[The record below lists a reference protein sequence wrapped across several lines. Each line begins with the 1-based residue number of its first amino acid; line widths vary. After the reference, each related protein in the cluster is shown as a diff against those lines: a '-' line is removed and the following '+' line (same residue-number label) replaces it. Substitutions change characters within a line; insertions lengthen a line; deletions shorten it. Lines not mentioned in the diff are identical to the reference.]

1 MATAAGQKASH
12 VALVTGAN
20 KGIGFAIAAQLARAR
35 PDFHVLVGSRDLVR
49 GEEAVA
55 QLKTDGVANV
65 GVLQLDLDDESSI
78 TTAADTVA
86 KTYGGLDV
94 LVNNAG
100 MAYKGNAF
108 NEEVARITLATNY
121 YGTKNVIT
129 HFLPLIKDYGRV
141 VNVSSRAGLLS
152 KLSSDALKQAFTRE
166 DLTLEELDKLA
177 DKFVSDVAKDTF
189 TAEGW
194 PSNTYGVSK
203 IAVNALTRVVARE
216 EAKNTSRKGVLVNA
230 CCPGW
235 CRTDMAGP
243 KAPRSPEE
251 GADVAV
257 YLALLPHDSHYN
269 GLFFAERQQI
279 DY

>member
-1 MATAAGQKASH
+1 MATAAGQKAGH
-12 VALVTGAN
+12 VALVTGAFQ
-20 KGIGFAIAAQLARAR
+20 GIGFAIATQLARAR
-35 PDFHVLVGSRDLVR
+35 PDFHVLVGSRDLAR

-55 QLKTDGVANV
+55 QLKADGVANV
-65 GVLQLDLDDESSI
+65 GVLHLDIDDIGFGNGINGGAQSSI

-100 MAYKGNAF
+100 MAFKGF
-108 NEEVARITLATNY
+108 NVDVARATLATHY
-121 YGTKNVIT
+121 YGPKNVT
-129 HFLPLIKDYGRV
+129 TYFLPLIRDYGRV

-166 DLTLEELDKLA
+166 DLTREELDTLA

-194 PSNTYGVSK
+194 PSTTYGVSK
-203 IAVNALTRVVARE
+203 IAVNALTRIVARE
-216 EAKNTSRKGVLVNA
+216 EAKNTSRKGVLINA
-230 CCPGW
+230 CCP
-235 CRTDMAGP
+235 
-243 KAPRSPEE
+243 E
-251 GADVAV
+251 ADVAV

-269 GLFFAERQQI
+269 GLFFAKRQQI